1 MGHMSS
7 KDAYR
12 KLGDKIDNLTARTP
26 WSETL
31 HEILKELYS
40 EEEADVVVKMPFG
53 LSSLKKIA
61 RTTKY
66 DESKL
71 RTILEGLADK
81 GLVVDLHRGEKAYYL
96 PSPMVIGIFEFT
108 MMRTDA
114 NLDRKKISGLFH
126 AYMKGDNRFYAANR
140 FDDQLVSVLRTLPY
154 QESVIPDQHVEVL
167 DFEKAEEI
175 VRGHAK
181 FSIGICSCRHEKE
194 HLGGRQC
201 TTPLETCVSFGN
213 SVDYL
218 VRHGFAREST
228 KEEILDVLARSKAE
242 GLVLSADNVKKN
254 TQYMCQCCGCC
265 CNYLAG
271 LRDWGLT
278 NVVVT
283 SNFQAKVEDG
293 LCNGCGL
300 CEKTCPVGAIRME
313 GGLEGV
319 NKLGKLA
326 RVTEDHCIGC
336 GVCASKCKPKSVELH
351 LRARRVITPEDTF
364 EKTILQSLQRGTLQN
379 LVFDNPMDVG
389 HAFMRAFVG
398 GFLRLNPV
406 KRALMSDGF
415 RSRFLHTVR
424 NSVQSQGQGWM
435 TKM

>member
-12 KLGDKIDNLTARTP
+12 KLGDKIDNLSARTP

-40 EEEADVVVKMPFG
+40 AEEADVVVKMPFG

-114 NLDRKKISGLFH
+114 NLDRKKMSGLFH
-126 AYMKGDNRFYAANR
+126 EYLKGDNRFYAANGV
-140 FDDQLVSVLRTLPY
+140 DHQLVSVLRTLPY
-154 QESVIPDQHVEVL
+154 QESVVPDQHVEVL

-175 VRGHAK
+175 IQGHAR
-181 FSIGICSCRHEKE
+181 FSVGICSCRHEME
-194 HLGGRQC
+194 HLGGRKC
-201 TTPLETCVSFGN
+201 TTPLETCVSFGS

-218 VRHGFAREST
+218 VRHGFAREAT
-228 KEEILDVLARSKAE
+228 KQEILDLLARSKAE

-254 TQYMCQCCGCC
+254 TQYMCHCCGCC

-271 LRDWGLT
+271 LRDWGLP

-283 SNFQAKVEDG
+283 STFEAQVKDG

-300 CEKTCPVGAIRME
+300 CEKTCPVGAIKVE
-313 GGLEGV
+313 GGLHGV

-326 RVTEDHCIGC
+326 RVRAGHCIGC
-336 GVCASKCKPKSVELH
+336 GVCATKCKPKSVQLH

-406 KRALMSDGF
+406 KRALMSDTF
-415 RSRFLHTVR
+415 RSRFLHTMR
-424 NSVQSQGQGWM
+424 KGVQSQGQGWM
-435 TKM
+435 AKM